1 MCDDK
6 KKHMD
11 SETCECKDK
20 HRKVHGKR
28 PDFFSY
34 HEARV
39 LVALLVGAGLIIF
52 ALTGIL
58 IYCWRTRPQ
67 TTKPSQ
73 SQELETSVTDTAT
86 IDTVS
91 ECPSRAN
98 YVSGV

>member
-1 MCDDK
+1 MCDGK
-6 KKHMD
+6 NKPMD

-20 HRKVHGKR
+20 HLEVQGKR
-28 PDFFSY
+28 PEFFSY
-34 HEARV
+34 YEAHV
-39 LVALLVGAGLIIF
+39 LVAVLVVAGIVIF

-58 IYCWRTRPQ
+58 IYCWRTRPH

-73 SQELETSVTDTAT
+73 LEELETSVTDTAT

-91 ECPSRAN
+91 ECPSRVN